1 LIDHNEQIH
10 KTIDINEAL
19 AIAKEAGLDLVE
31 VNPTAQPP
39 ICKIL
44 DHGQFQ
50 YQQSRLHQENK
61 QNSNKVLVK
70 GIRLSFKIGKGDLLT
85 RKKQTE
91 KFLQKGNRVR
101 IELMLRG
108 RERQNTDFA
117 IKLMSDFITSI
128 EVGVN
133 IDQHVKRKG
142 NSISAQISPK

>member
-1 LIDHNEQIH
+1 MIDHNEQIH
-10 KTIDINEAL
+10 KAIDINEAL
-19 AIAKEAGLDLVE
+19 AMAKEAGLDLVE